1 MPRRVSWP
9 VIAALLLAAI
19 AVAATFGAIGYPLGT
34 LGDEWAKIDAV
45 RTGNNRYYHPLLM
58 IELTQAAN
66 LFLQASDL
74 QSIAEVGRLSAALA
88 GGLLVFATFRLARLV
103 LPDFAAL
110 AATAATAATPLVT
123 VHARIMKEDIF
134 LAPCLILG
142 LAALIELLQ
151 APTPGRALRLGAL
164 AGLAAGAKYVGAL
177 FLLFAVAAILL
188 VPSPEAEKRRRRA
201 LTVAGSAVIVF
212 MLIELPV
219 FAHLDQLRAGFG
231 YEVNHAMVGHD
242 VPLPLSLTFG
252 GFHLSESLW
261 PGLGPALLGLGLLG
275 LTAPLF
281 APPPRRLP
289 LALMASFALLWYA
302 VHEITPLKPYPDS
315 ARYMLPLAPLLCI
328 LAAAFVHELLAR
340 RDRLAIIAAGTVIA
354 AAMPAL
360 GTSIRAN
367 GAAVDP
373 RAVVPAIVAATGLR
387 VATDRYADYDT
398 SRPLLGT
405 LAVPPA
411 RSAADLVVTANLTYD
426 RYDNY
431 AARHNR
437 ASNPAADYYQGLKA
451 LPHLEVSN
459 GRPTLAYFNPV
470 LRVVA
475 MDGSVERLAGIAY
488 KIHEA
493 APSLVVRQV
502 QSQTVK

>member
-1 MPRRVSWP
+1 
-9 VIAALLLAAI
+9 
-19 AVAATFGAIGYPLGT
+19 
-34 LGDEWAKIDAV
+34 
-45 RTGNNRYYHPLLM
+45 
-58 IELTQAAN
+58 
-66 LFLQASDL
+66 
-74 QSIAEVGRLSAALA
+74 
-88 GGLLVFATFRLARLV
+88 
-103 LPDFAAL
+103 
-110 AATAATAATPLVT
+110 
-123 VHARIMKEDIF
+123 
-134 LAPCLILG
+134 
-142 LAALIELLQ
+142 
-151 APTPGRALRLGAL
+151 
-164 AGLAAGAKYVGAL
+164 
-177 FLLFAVAAILL
+177 
-188 VPSPEAEKRRRRA
+188 
-201 LTVAGSAVIVF
+201 
-212 MLIELPV
+212 
-219 FAHLDQLRAGFG
+219 
-231 YEVNHAMVGHD
+231 
-242 VPLPLSLTFG
+242 
-252 GFHLSESLW
+252 
-261 PGLGPALLGLGLLG
+261 
-275 LTAPLF
+275 
-281 APPPRRLP
+281 
-289 LALMASFALLWYA
+289 
-302 VHEITPLKPYPDS
+302 
-315 ARYMLPLAPLLCI
+315 
-328 LAAAFVHELLAR
+328 VHELLAR

-431 AARHNR
+431 AARNNR

-475 MDGSVERLAGIAY
+475 MDGSVERLAGIAD